1 MEIPE
6 REHEAIM
13 RMTMCARRNCR
24 ICKYGQSRKRPTVK
38 LPQSCLDRIT
48 ENMNILAAMAN
59 QTEKEILYICDRTL
73 CENCH
78 EECRHTTRIDHAVNF
93 EKIEGYIWEK
103 ENHDRD

>member
-1 MEIPE
+1 
-6 REHEAIM
+6 M
-13 RMTMCARRNCR
+13 RLTMCARRSCR

-48 ENMNILAAMAN
+48 VNMNILAALAH

-78 EECRHTTRIDHAVNF
+78 EECRYTTHIDHAVNF
-93 EKIEGYIWEK
+93 EKIDGYIWEK
-103 ENHDRD
+103 